1 MLDPARALAL
11 YDRIAREL
19 PDARVAASAERRA
32 EHLRSQIG
40 DGSHAGQARELAQL
54 IAGADMLPPQDV
66 VRRAT
71 ALANAEWPGAA
82 DAALWLAD
90 WSRRSG
96 RIADAAAR
104 YIDVATRWPHTKQ
117 ASEAALG
124 AAGCALDAGD
134 WEHAE
139 QLAMTLPNTTP
150 SDQLVRT
157 DMIAAA
163 ARGRQRDRLYRD
175 AFLALAAAIAALLAS
190 LADAALRGGRTGI
203 SFRPATEVLF
213 LAPVSGVL
221 VLLAFTA
228 HRAIAPAVARI
239 SVVGVVLAY
248 LSGVALD
255 TARARGRATRLRGLG
270 HLVAC
275 AVGVAAIGY
284 IAVMRDGLLDMVLE
298 TVQFGPEG

>member
-32 EHLRSQIG
+32 QYLRSQIG
-40 DGSHAGQARELAQL
+40 DGSYAGQARDLARL
-54 IAGADMLPPQDV
+54 IAGADRLAPEEV
-66 VRRAT
+66 VRRGT
-71 ALANAEWPGAA
+71 ALVNTPWPGAA

-96 RIADAAAR
+96 YIAEAAAR
-104 YIDVATRWPHTKQ
+104 YADVATRWPHTKQ
-117 ASEAALG
+117 AREAALG
-124 AAGCALDAGD
+124 AAGCAIDAGD
-134 WEHAE
+134 WDRAE
-139 QLAMTLPNTTP
+139 ELATTLPSATP
-150 SDQLVRT
+150 FDQLVRS
-157 DMIAAA
+157 DLIAAA
-163 ARGRQRDRLYRD
+163 ARGRRRDRRYRD
-175 AFLALAAAIAALLAS
+175 AYLALAAAIAALLAS
-190 LADAALRGGRTGI
+190 LADAALRGGRTAI

-239 SVVGVVLAY
+239 SVVGVMLAY
-248 LSGVALD
+248 LSGLALD

-270 HLVAC
+270 HLIAC
-275 AVGVAAIGY
+275 MVGVVAISY